1 MLFKGKYFFLSN
13 FSPCMLRVNINGK
26 DLIFSSVEAAF
37 QAHKNFELAD
47 KFVLLKPLE
56 AKRYGKK
63 IPLTTAN
70 WDIERIY
77 IMARLLTQKFKDPVL
92 FASLKNI
99 NEEIA
104 EDNYWG
110 DTFWGICKGKGDN
123 VLGKLIMYIRDND
136 NDYTKVTEC
145 IEQDLIAKYLSK
157 K

>member
-1 MLFKGKYFFLSN
+1 MLFKDKYFFLSN
-13 FSPCMLRVNINGK
+13 FSPCIIKININGK

-37 QAHKNFELAD
+37 QAHKNFELAE

-63 IPLTTAN
+63 VPLTTTN

-77 IMARLLTQKFKDPVL
+77 VMTRLLIQKFKDPEL
-92 FASLKNI
+92 FIKLKSI
-99 NEEIA
+99 EEAIA

-110 DTFWGICKGKGDN
+110 DTFWGVCKGVGDN
-123 VLGKLIMYIRDND
+123 VLGKLLMYIRDNNNNYD
-136 NDYTKVTEC
+136 KVIACVEK
-145 IEQDLIAKYLSK
+145 DLITKYLSK